1 MSNGY
6 VPGVSEAQYGQMLKG
21 DREIAQEEASDYAK
35 KLNKYSARRGL
46 LGKVFG
52 KAADFAGSKL
62 LTTALAPML
71 GPAAPLIAKM
81 ITKGGGELLG
91 SSTLFSG
98 MGPRD
103 PRGSSVGLNPN
114 NIFTKLSDARKGM
127 DASFAGGAL
136 GTAGA
141 ELKGLLP
148 ALYGKDKSQQLAGM
162 KMDVGS
168 FFNRFKSGM
177 RMPGGY
183 AGPVVPE
190 INTGIMDDYFSRN
203 PLTAGLQEGGSVFNV
218 DYDSIADYARN
229 MRENIKEDD
238 SLGFMESP
246 DIANAL
252 AGELT
257 LRRDYKTTPE
267 ERDAI
272 ERTTANRKRKSNLLQ
287 MLDMDKEF
295 GSSIDDTESAYLKSL
310 AGSDT
315 MGRLAGKEAGAQEVY
330 GGGLDIGTE
339 DAYQKSLPEARRL
352 GDLNTLEQMKQGIQ
366 SAVGSGEELS
376 QYKIDDIEPMAGMK
390 NPFTGEELGEA
401 PLGPSGTFGMG
412 SLGRVPSPYE
422 GIANALEFATRRPDR
437 SLMDKL
443 IGRNKPRETQKGDSD
458 RLRKLMGDENYF
470 MLPDRKYEDEIQ
482 QLLQGFQ
489 MGGMP
494 GTSNPIPYQD
504 GGYMQRYNLG
514 GSVAQQP
521 MSYQIGGL
529 LKYKRNPMVG

>member
-6 VPGVSEAQYGQMLKG
+6 VPGVSEAQYGQILSG

-62 LTTALAPML
+62 LTTVLAPML
-71 GPAAPLIAKM
+71 GPAAPFIAKM

-114 NIFTKLSDARKGM
+114 NIFSKLSDARKGM

-168 FFNRFKSGM
+168 FLNRFKSGM
-177 RMPGGY
+177 PGGNV
-183 AGPVVPE
+183 GPVAPE
-190 INTGIMDDYFSRN
+190 IADTSIVNKVLGF
-203 PLTAGLQEGGSVFNV
+203 QEGGSAFNV

-229 MRENIKEDD
+229 MRENMNDPFGQV
-238 SLGFMESP
+238 SVP
-246 DIANAL
+246 DISDL
-252 AGELT
+252 LREQSGEMDI
-257 LRRDYKTTPE
+257 RRDYKTTPE
-267 ERDAI
+267 ERAAI
-272 ERTTANRKRKSNLLQ
+272 ERTTANRERKRNLLQ

-295 GSSIDDTESAYLKSL
+295 GSSIDNTESAYLKSL

-330 GGGLDIGTE
+330 GGGLDISTE

-422 GIANALEFATRRPDR
+422 GIADALEFATRRPDR

-458 RLRKLMGDENYF
+458 RLRKLMGDEDYF
-470 MLPDRKYEDEIQ
+470 MMPDRKYEDEIQ